1 VTASTTAGGPRL
13 RELRCEAGW
22 TQQQLAEKLAYFAW
36 TRHHQRVAVN
46 ADMVAKWERGAK
58 GISPRYRAL
67 LCQLFGV
74 TAEQLGIAPAVSAAP
89 GRAVRDPE
97 SLVSMLDDAA
107 SLLDQL
113 GAAGTALAPQI
124 LSAWKDTVTSRRTML
139 GLLDPAATDPAGHA
153 RAATA
158 TITDFEQLAER
169 YRALHAS
176 ADPAALLTPVA
187 AHIQM
192 ATAALGRDNNTASDR
207 RRLLRNLTVVATLAG
222 RVAYEDLGDAASGR
236 AHYSVALDSAREA
249 DDDQAIATVL
259 GYTAQLAHAE
269 SMTAAATDH
278 LDAAL
283 AHAERAPT
291 VAPWLASIRATIHA
305 DSGDHTAA
313 IDALHRAE
321 PTTSQPVTR
330 SLLLFDH
337 SAAHLAAA
345 AGHVHLQAG
354 HHTEARA
361 ALAAALDRLPPTA
374 RRARILALTD
384 FAMTEL
390 HAGNL
395 PDACRHAITAAD
407 LLKLT
412 TYATGTTR
420 LRAFRAAAA
429 RPIGPRALRALDE
442 HLARVAA

>member
-1 VTASTTAGGPRL
+1 VTASTTAGPPRL
-13 RELRCEAGW
+13 RELRSEAGW

-58 GISPRYRAL
+58 GISPRYRTL

-89 GRAVRDPE
+89 GRPVRDPE
-97 SLVSMLDDAA
+97 SLVTMLDDAA

-113 GAAGTALAPQI
+113 GAAGTALAPQM
-124 LSAWKDTVTSRRTML
+124 LSAWKDTLTSRRTML

-158 TITDFEQLAER
+158 TITDSEQLAQR
-169 YRALHAS
+169 YETLYPT

-187 AHIQM
+187 AHIRM
-192 ATAALGRDNNTASDR
+192 ATAALGRDNTASDR
-207 RRLLRNLTVVATLAG
+207 CRLLRNLTVVATLAG
-222 RVAYEDLGDAASGR
+222 RLAYEDLGDAVSGR
-236 AHYSVALDSAREA
+236 AHYSVALDSAREGH
-249 DDDQAIATVL
+249 DDQAAATVL
-259 GYTAQLAHAE
+259 GYTAQLTHTE
-269 SMTAAATDH
+269 GTTTAAIDH
-278 LDAAL
+278 LDAAR

-313 IDALHRAE
+313 VDALHRAE
-321 PTTSQPVTR
+321 PRPSQPATH
-330 SLLLFDH
+330 SLFLLDYGP
-337 SAAHLAAA
+337 AHLAAA

-354 HHTEARA
+354 HHTAARA
-361 ALAAALDRLPPTA
+361 ALAAALDQLPPTA

-384 FAMTEL
+384 LATTEL

-395 PDACRHAITAAD
+395 PDACRHAITAAN
-407 LLKLT
+407 LLNRT
-412 TYATGTTR
+412 TYATGATR
-420 LRAFRAAAA
+420 LRAFRAAAT
-429 RPIGPRALRALDE
+429 RPINPRALRALDE
-442 HLARVAA
+442 HLARLAA

>member
-1 VTASTTAGGPRL
+1 VTASTTAGRSRL

-22 TQQQLAEKLAYFAW
+22 TQQQLAEKLAYLAW

-46 ADMVAKWERGAK
+46 GAMVAKCERGAK
-58 GISPRYRAL
+58 GISPRYRTL

-74 TAEQLGIAPAVSAAP
+74 TAEQLGIAAAVSAAP
-89 GRAVRDPE
+89 GRPVRDPE

-113 GAAGTALAPQI
+113 GTAGTALAPQM
-124 LSAWKDTVTSRRTML
+124 LSAWKDTLTSRRTML

-158 TITDFEQLAER
+158 TITDLEQLAQR
-169 YRALHAS
+169 YQALHAT

-187 AHIQM
+187 AHMRM
-192 ATAALGRDNNTASDR
+192 ATAALDRDNTASDR
-207 RRLLRNLTVVATLAG
+207 RRLLCNLTVVATLAG
-222 RVAYEDLGDAASGR
+222 RLAYEDLGDGASGR

-249 DDDQAIATVL
+249 DDDQAAATVL
-259 GYTAQLAHAE
+259 GYTAQLAHAKG
-269 SMTAAATDH
+269 MTTAAMDH

-283 AHAERAPT
+283 AHAERAHAL
-291 VAPWLASIRATIHA
+291 APWLASIRATIHA

-313 IDALHRAE
+313 VDALHRAE
-321 PTTSQPVTR
+321 PTTYQPVTR
-330 SLLLFDH
+330 SLVLLDY
-337 SAAHLAAA
+337 SLAHLAAA
-345 AGHVHLQAG
+345 TGHVHLQAG
-354 HHTEARA
+354 HHTAARA
-361 ALAAALDRLPPTA
+361 ALAAALDQLPPTA
-374 RRARILALTD
+374 RRAHILVLADL
-384 FAMTEL
+384 AMTEL

-395 PDACRHAITAAD
+395 PDACRHALTAAD
-407 LLKLT
+407 LLHHT

-429 RPIGPRALRALDE
+429 RPISPRALRALDE
-442 HLARVAA
+442 HLARLAA